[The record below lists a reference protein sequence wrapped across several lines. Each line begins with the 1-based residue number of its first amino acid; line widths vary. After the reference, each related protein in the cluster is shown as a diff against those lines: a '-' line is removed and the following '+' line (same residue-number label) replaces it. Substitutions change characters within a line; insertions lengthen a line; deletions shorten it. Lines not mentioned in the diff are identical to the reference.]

1 MPKLVKKV
9 LPDRSILND
18 KKFIE
23 NDKIEKRK
31 CDILNHFQTL
41 CMYGPNLRYLNSH
54 FHWMIFLSVRHIYVL
69 DCNTIMAFCQWCT
82 FNAKSP
88 LLLCRR
94 LIHAFLTMSTRTLLQ
109 KRATLQLQN
118 FSNFT
123 LLHRWCYHT
132 VFENRPKKSHLK
144 LSILSGQKLNKN
156 AKNGSY
162 WRVFENL
169 NSVTRQANFD

>member
-1 MPKLVKKV
+1 MTKNSLKMTKLKNANATFWIIFKHCVCMD
-9 LPDRSILND
+9 PICDISILIS
-18 KKFIE
+18 IE
-23 NDKIEKRK
+23 W
-31 CDILNHFQTL
+31 FFWAF
-41 CMYGPNLRYLNSH
+41 G
-54 FHWMIFLSVRHIYVL
+54 IYVL

-169 NSVTRQANFD
+169 NSVTRQVNYD